1 MELPFTLEKLFLVLI
16 RQTRKI
22 SEKWLITRR
31 MEIDEFVREVNSS
44 LLDFYTRVLAY
55 RNIQIL
61 NTSQP
66 FK

>member
-44 LLDFYTRVLAY
+44 LLDFIHEY
-55 RNIQIL
+55 
-61 NTSQP
+61 
-66 FK
+66 

>member
-1 MELPFTLEKLFLVLI
+1 MAQSFIIAKLLLVLI

-31 MEIDEFVREVNSS
+31 MEIDEFVREVKSS
-44 LLDFYTRVLAY
+44 LLDFHTRVLAY
-55 RNIQIL
+55 RNILIV

-66 FK
+66 CK